1 MSNSVRFTLECSD
14 VEQCRVFFEP
24 DGAEVIVTDKETLT
38 VEIRGGDE
46 DDLIE
51 LTYVPNG
58 VVVWAR
64 AGAETLV
71 WDASGERIKV

>member
-1 MSNSVRFTLECSD
+1 VSCVLRAG
-14 VEQCRVFFEP
+14 
-24 DGAEVIVTDKETLT
+24 GAEVIVTDKETLT